1 MNISEILNGIAKVVF
16 LELGEKQQKATV
28 QLNTAKNTKRRHNK
42 LGNERSDKCKWAL
55 DGAQS
60 P

>member
-42 LGNERSDKCKWAL
+42 LGNERSDKCK
-55 DGAQS
+55 
-60 P
+60 